1 MIEEC
6 MKCHEEI
13 FHYLPKHNQEAII
26 SLIKEILY
34 EKGKEKEFNKA
45 LKVFRGLQKYYNRK
59 VPVCRYC
66 LVEIFEEIS
75 GEELKEIKTA
85 YAFDEV

>member
-13 FHYLPKHNQEAII
+13 FHYLSRKNQEAII

-34 EKGKEKEFNKA
+34 EKGKKEEFEQA

-75 GEELKEIKTA
+75 GEELKQIKTA